1 MALKFHIKTKKSTI
15 ISRRGL
21 KRWIEVLPFII
32 TGLILLSVFVVYPLL
47 RNIYMSFT
55 EYNILL
61 SKTEKIV
68 YFDNYIRA
76 FKDPKVHVAFV
87 NTILYGLI
95 TVPFQMIFGLIIAA
109 VINSKIKGKLFFR
122 VLYYIPV
129 ISSWVVVSLIF
140 RYLFE
145 SGKGGF
151 INYFLMNL
159 NLIKAP
165 IAWLSNRWTANIIIW
180 SLGIW
185 KGIGWVMIVYLAALQ
200 GINKSYYEAAEID
213 GANGIQKFL
222 YITIPSVRP
231 ITFYILV
238 NLIIGSFNVFIQ
250 VLMITNGGPMGRT
263 EVLLSYMYKVA
274 FTEFKFGYSSALSVL
289 MGLVIFTITILQ
301 QRLFKDQKV

>member
-1 MALKFHIKTKKSTI
+1 MTFNFHMKSKKPTI
-15 ISRRGL
+15 IFNRGL

-32 TGLILLSVFVVYPLL
+32 IGLILLSVFVVYPLL

-68 YFDNYIRA
+68 YFDNYIKA

-95 TVPFQMIFGLIIAA
+95 TVPFQMIFGLILAA

-180 SLGIW
+180 ALGIW

-200 GINKSYYEAAEID
+200 GINKNYYEAAEID

-289 MGLVIFTITILQ
+289 MGLIIFTITILQ
-301 QRLFKDQKV
+301 QRLFKDQKA

>member
-1 MALKFHIKTKKSTI
+1 MALKLHVKTKKSI
-15 ISRRGL
+15 KFSKGL

-32 TGLILLSVFVVYPLL
+32 TGLILLSVFVVYPLI

-68 YFDNYIRA
+68 YFDNYVKA
-76 FKDPKVHVAFV
+76 FNDPKVHMAFV

-95 TVPFQMIFGLIIAA
+95 TVPFQMIFGLILAA

-151 INYFLMNL
+151 INYILMNL
-159 NLIKAP
+159 KLIKAP

-180 SLGIW
+180 ALGIW

-222 YITIPSVRP
+222 YITIPSVKP

-289 MGLVIFTITILQ
+289 MGLVIFTITIFQ
-301 QRLFKDQKV
+301 QRLFKDQKA